1 MLVVTL
7 AVALA
12 PGSVV
17 LPPSRGAL
25 PLSRGAARGCR
36 CAKPPA
42 EMAGFGAPKKAPPTL
57 EEVVRGFGNRLP
69 KDFDKPCACG
79 SGVAYAKCCRPYH
92 AGEARA
98 ETATRCLQARWSAF
112 ACKLPLY
119 IMESTDQS
127 NPDHMKDRIK
137 WAKKLHKTSM
147 FDNFDFA
154 LSSLGVGEE
163 EPGEDGGEVWMNN
176 EFHLATKNS
185 AAPAVVTYERTRF
198 VRRGDEWRFASGAV
212 SSEVMTLLPSPHSPS
227 PPHTP
232 STSQSQLGPILERE
246 VPFFL
251 GPWSSRPR
259 GDEHGG
265 GACFVK
271 EGRRVCQAIGSG
283 KVISGIAPSRVFV
296 AACPHSPV
304 MSAARARPPSPSG
317 HDTVSSRIPVS

>member
-1 MLVVTL
+1 MNCRRGLFSGKSPHASPHSRATGNDSDKWSAEGSFYGQAEALPPTANMLLVVTL

-79 SGVAYAKCCRPYH
+79 SGVAYANCCRPYH

-112 ACKLPLY
+112 AYRLPLY

-163 EPGEDGGEVWMNN
+163 EPGEDGGEVWMDN

-232 STSQSQLGPILERE
+232 STSPNLS
-246 VPFFL
+246 V
-251 GPWSSRPR
+251 
-259 GDEHGG
+259 
-265 GACFVK
+265 GA
-271 EGRRVCQAIGSG
+271 
-283 KVISGIAPSRVFV
+283 
-296 AACPHSPV
+296 
-304 MSAARARPPSPSG
+304 
-317 HDTVSSRIPVS
+317 DT

>member
-1 MLVVTL
+1 LPPQQLARPLDSPHRPKANMLVVTL
-7 AVALA
+7 AAALA

-17 LPPSRGAL
+17 LPPGSVMLPPRRGAL

-112 ACKLPLY
+112 AYRLPLY

-163 EPGEDGGEVWMNN
+163 EPGEDGGEVWMDN

-212 SSEVMTLLPSPHSPS
+212 SSEAPGLRGREAM
-227 PPHTP
+227 
-232 STSQSQLGPILERE
+232 STA
-246 VPFFL
+246 
-251 GPWSSRPR
+251 
-259 GDEHGG
+259 
-265 GACFVK
+265 GALASLKKDV
-271 EGRRVCQAIGSG
+271 EYARRLVQG
-283 KVISGIAPSRVFV
+283 K
-296 AACPHSPV
+296 
-304 MSAARARPPSPSG
+304 
-317 HDTVSSRIPVS
+317 